1 MAEHF
6 DPIDQATRIADAFA
20 VRVVSVADIEANS
33 IEWWMQEAMRTT
45 GQAEAKEIAR
55 EAGVAEGDAR
65 HIVAHAL
72 RRRYLAR
79 RVAALPAALR
89 EIFRRCGDP
98 TVPTLLYLAQ
108 RVPQEERG
116 GMDAIR
122 AVRRLYVCTEAQARV
137 TMDRIAMRDRLR
149 SRAA

>member
-1 MAEHF
+1 MAQHF
-6 DPIDQATRIADAFA
+6 DPIAQATRIADALA
-20 VRVVSVADIEANS
+20 VRIVSVADIEANS

-55 EAGVAEGDAR
+55 EAGLAEAEAR

-98 TVPTLLYLAQ
+98 TVPTLLYLTQ

-122 AVRRLYVCTEAQARV
+122 SVRRLYVCTQAQDRV
-137 TMDRIAMRDRLR
+137 TMDRAALR
-149 SRAA
+149 RWAA

>member
-1 MAEHF
+1 MANHF
-6 DPIDQATRIADAFA
+6 DPIAQATRIANAFTA
-20 VRVVSVADIEANS
+20 CIVSVANIEANS
-33 IEWWMQEAMRTT
+33 IEWWVQEAMRTT
-45 GQAEAKEIAR
+45 GQVEAREIAR
-55 EAGVAEGDAR
+55 EASMAEADAR

-98 TVPTLLYLAQ
+98 TVPTLLCLAQ
-108 RVPQEERG
+108 RVPHEERG

-122 AVRRLYVCTEAQARV
+122 SVRRLYVCTEAQARV
-137 TMDRIAMRDRLR
+137 SMDRIDIRDRLR
-149 SRAA
+149 SQAA